1 MQIYVVVF
9 LAVLCLGGCS
19 HTTTNP
25 SVWRARD
32 VAFSSYQMLEILP
45 LFNTTGQPI
54 AKELLEYYNELLE
67 KELAER
73 NLVTSSS
80 TQNTINGILLVQSSV
95 VRYDTNKAVPLYDI
109 SYIVNSLSRKSFAVL
124 NTLLIDKNT
133 TREVANITTATTSG
147 AVGSLLNDASK
158 RFFHEIAEATAVEI
172 AKVMAPEDTQ

>member
-1 MQIYVVVF
+1 
-9 LAVLCLGGCS
+9 
-19 HTTTNP
+19 
-25 SVWRARD
+25 
-32 VAFSSYQMLEILP
+32 MLEILP

-54 AKELLEYYNELLE
+54 AKELLEYYNEQLE

-80 TQNTINGILLVQSSV
+80 AQNTINGILLVQSSV

-147 AVGSLLNDASK
+147 AVGSLLNDAST